1 MDIEYNTN
9 TKPAGEKPATTK
21 PANTKPAGAKPAG
34 TKPVNKK
41 PDNTKRPRRKGAA
54 VVCALLTLVLTAA
67 AAGYV
72 WTNGS
77 VWAQNNPLMLAQETV
92 IPNISADMISAIDPA
107 VIENYRAAH
116 NVAAR
121 QSLYCYLPENA
132 FKTPQYVN
140 TDLTEDCVAAVTE
153 LTIDRKRNV
162 DLTALPYFKN
172 LSVLRITHAEFLT
185 DADIADMNRL
195 NLTEV
200 EFIIDR
206 NDITNM
212 QKFADFSACTAQ
224 NKYITLKNANF
235 INENTAYAIYHLF
248 GKYYPSVVCTGLDY
262 DLYKKLDD
270 RLQELINKV
279 DFTNCR
285 DDRDRILKST
295 VVVMKHLY
303 YDYTISNYSATHN
316 TLDENDPVY
325 ELAVYYNDC
334 QLSSN
339 LLTDGIGYGCCT
351 NYSSLLLAVCV
362 RQDYEAYII
371 NGKRRPETG
380 FTHDWLYVYADG
392 EYYDVDMTMINTWF
406 KNSSGMFHGYN
417 WKFIEGDGDIM
428 DDPDF
433 MERYRKQVF
442 ETYHNK
448 IVTSYEFFDD
458 PLEQIPQISP
468 QIPPIIYNA
477 ADTPVMKYIPD
488 FVPGQSKVQLQS
500 AAVGGAVL
508 LFGLA
513 VTLIVGRKRR
523 A

>member
-1 MDIEYNTN
+1 MDIEYNVN
-9 TKPAGEKPATTK
+9 VKNVNE
-21 PANTKPAGAKPAG
+21 N
-34 TKPVNKK
+34 VNKK
-41 PDNTKRPRRKGAA
+41 RRGKKGAVIA
-54 VVCALLTLVLTAA
+54 CALSSVILAA
-67 AAGYV
+67 AVFGYV
-72 WTNGS
+72 WKNAS
-77 VWAQNNPLMLAQETV
+77 AEAEKNPVMLAQETV

-107 VIENYRAAH
+107 VIENYRVTH

-121 QSLYCYLPENA
+121 QSLYCYLPENG
-132 FKTPQYVN
+132 FKTPGYVN
-140 TDLTEDCVAAVTE
+140 TDLTEDCVAPVTE
-153 LTIDRKRNV
+153 LSIDRKQNA

-172 LSVLRITHAEFLT
+172 LNVLRVTHAEFLT
-185 DADIADMNRL
+185 DADIAEMNRL
-195 NLTEV
+195 NLSEV

-212 QKFADFSACTAQ
+212 QKFADFSACAAP
-224 NKYITLKNANF
+224 NKHITLNNANF

-285 DDRDRILKST
+285 DDRDRLLKST

-303 YDYTISNYSATHN
+303 YDNAVSSYSANHN
-316 TLDENDPVY
+316 ALDENDPIY
-325 ELAVYYNDC
+325 DLCVYYNDC

-380 FTHDWLYVYADG
+380 FTHDWIYAYADG
-392 EYYDVDMTMINTWF
+392 AYYDIDMTMINTWF
-406 KNSSGMFHGYN
+406 KNMSGIYHGYN
-417 WKFIEGDGDIM
+417 ARFIEGDGDIM

-448 IVTSYEFFDD
+448 IVTGYEFFDD
-458 PLEQIPQISP
+458 PPAQIPQIDP
-468 QIPPIIYNA
+468 QVTAVVYNA
-477 ADTPVMKYIPD
+477 ADAPVLKYIPD
-488 FVPGQSKVQLQS
+488 FVPGQRKALLQS
-500 AAVGGAVL
+500 AAAGGAVL
-508 LFGLA
+508 LLGLA
-513 VTLIVGRKRR
+513 ATVIAGITAARKRR
-523 A
+523 SAAKP